1 MAALGGPAF
10 VRGRLCVTLIKY
22 MMLEAVLRADS
33 EVRVCFGLGAR
44 PPGCCGG
51 AGAPRGAS
59 RHAACRGGGAMGT
72 ALLGSARDSGAEGST
87 RTPPGT
93 TRGGFWERPDQPHLC
108 TVQKCPALSRRRCNR
123 SRQWLH
129 QALFAASRTCL
140 WTHFKFKNKHLR
152 L

>member
-1 MAALGGPAF
+1 M
-10 VRGRLCVTLIKY
+10 RGRLCVTLIKY

-33 EVRVCFGLGAR
+33 EVRVCFGHGAR

-59 RHAACRGGGAMGT
+59 RHGACRGGGAMGT

-93 TRGGFWERPDQPHLC
+93 TRGWMAGFGRGR
-108 TVQKCPALSRRRCNR
+108 T
-123 SRQWLH
+123 
-129 QALFAASRTCL
+129 SRTFAQCRTARRYL
-140 WTHFKFKNKHLR
+140 VAGVTACARGCTRPSLQR
-152 L
+152 LELAYGLISN